1 MTVRLMSDGS
11 AGISEQQGVF
21 ANGEEASMVLL
32 DDIPFFSRGNWV
44 TGLTISVGTMVVL
57 PLVAPILRP
66 LAKAAIKGGLQAY
79 QGATGWVG
87 DLVAEAVAEGGR
99 KVAEEALEE
108 AATAAGWRDHRPAA
122 SEKRPPSSG
131 RGPWRYCRSK
141 GRIVPS

>member
-1 MTVRLMSDGS
+1 MSDGS

-87 DLVAEAVAEGGR
+87 DLVAEAVADGGR

-108 AATAAGWRDHRPAA
+108 AATAASSCRQISLPGLRATVIWR
-122 SEKRPPSSG
+122 KRGNVSG
-131 RGPWRYCRSK
+131 LTTGILPWRR
-141 GRIVPS
+141 RQ